1 MTVSSKN
8 YYKKSDSRV
17 KSLFNVFDNICDLFN
32 FELDET
38 KDITPLVN
46 VTKDVVLNEEM
57 LNT

>member
-57 LNT
+57 